1 MFHVTA
7 HYTSRAS
14 CLTYTCFHVCFGMS
28 ERTHLVFWPSVGET
42 RQNSLHW
49 EETHRLQ
56 KEETLDEDSGP
67 ESDVQVYPV
76 NPVMETRS
84 IVIPEKLYKVIVIG
98 DPTVGKTSFV
108 QRYVQNSFRK
118 DYKGTVGVD
127 FALKIVKWSDKQ
139 TVKLQLWDIAGQ
151 ERFTWMTRV
160 YYKDCHGCVL
170 MFDLTNKNSFV
181 NTHKWKRDVDAK
193 CTLPDGNPIP
203 CILLANKCD
212 LPQRQVDQMEI
223 ESFYKENS
231 FIGWTE
237 TSAKEGLMVNDSMK
251 FLVDAMMRQDGI
263 HDVRMSESLR
273 LSGPAS
279 SAEHRKR
286 CSC

>member
-1 MFHVTA
+1 
-7 HYTSRAS
+7 
-14 CLTYTCFHVCFGMS
+14 
-28 ERTHLVFWPSVGET
+28 
-42 RQNSLHW
+42 
-49 EETHRLQ
+49 
-56 KEETLDEDSGP
+56 
-67 ESDVQVYPV
+67 
-76 NPVMETRS
+76 METRS

-139 TVKLQLWDIAGQ
+139 TVKLQLWDIAVLKSAQSALEPRNTSPGMARTTTGTIAAMRAPTLTPTTHRQ